1 MNIPKN
7 PDLETEVLA
16 MILQNPGTGLCK
28 DLSDSDFTYP
38 NKLLFPVIEALDSLN
53 KLTPAKFQEELRKSG
68 ILERVSDSPHFADL
82 LTYDF
87 VPVLTFQSSV
97 STLKNYSERRHGIS
111 VMEQSM
117 KDAGDLTREF
127 RLDEAAKE
135 LLSGKHTEGSQFLR
149 FMTPGE
155 CAAWVMPGDYNLV
168 GDYHLVRGGVSIIGG
183 VPGCGKSRVL
193 AGLGIA
199 GATRAD
205 FMGLPVHSK
214 FRTLI
219 IQAENGPARL
229 KTEFEEIQSGLD
241 VDLDQWMR
249 VTPPGRAGLPLHDPF
264 FRNELREYIQE
275 FRPGV
280 VALDPWNRIVLDD
293 KQKDYRAAIDWIHE
307 LLPERDEDK
316 PAVVIVAHLRKRGNG
331 DGRKRGR
338 DLLQEISGSGMI
350 GSAARSV
357 FILEPASPDQEDDRL
372 VWTCA
377 KNNDGREGASSAWYR
392 SNGLFAPCHD
402 LDLDEFFGG
411 NCSREKI
418 TEATMRD
425 ALRGGVT
432 KKRAKEKIQ
441 ELTGCGDSAAY
452 GALALGG
459 RFKGMIDETPEG
471 LLIWIG
477 GE

>member
-1 MNIPKN
+1 MNLPK
-7 PDLETEVLA
+7 DSTLETEVLA
-16 MILQNPGTGLCK
+16 TILQNPGAGLCK
-28 DLSDSDFTYP
+28 GLSDSDFTYP
-38 NKLLFPVIEALDSLN
+38 NNLLFPFIDALDSI
-53 KLTPAKFQEELRKSG
+53 KELTPATFQDELIKSG
-68 ILERVSDSPHFADL
+68 TLERVSESSHYADL
-82 LTYDF
+82 IVYDP
-87 VPVLTFQSSV
+87 VPVGVFQSSV
-97 STLKNYSERRHGIS
+97 LRLKNYSQRRHVIRTAD
-111 VMEQSM
+111 EILR
-117 KDAGDLTREF
+117 DAENLTREF
-127 RLDEAAKE
+127 RLDDAAKA
-135 LLSGKHTEGSQFLR
+135 LLSGKHTEGNQFLR

-229 KTEFEEIQSGLD
+229 KSEFEEIQSGLT
-241 VDLDQWMR
+241 VDLNEWMR
-249 VTPPGRAGLPLHDPF
+249 ITPPGRAGLPLHDPH
-264 FRNELREYIQE
+264 FRDELRGFIQE
-275 FRPGV
+275 FKPGV
-280 VALDPWNRIVLDD
+280 VALDPWNRIVSDD
-293 KQKDYRAAIDWIHE
+293 KQKDYKAAIEWIHE
-307 LLPERDEDK
+307 ILPERDEEK

-418 TEATMRD
+418 TEATLEE

-441 ELTGCGDSAAY
+441 ELTNCSDSGAY
-452 GALALGG
+452 AALALGG

-477 GE
+477 GK